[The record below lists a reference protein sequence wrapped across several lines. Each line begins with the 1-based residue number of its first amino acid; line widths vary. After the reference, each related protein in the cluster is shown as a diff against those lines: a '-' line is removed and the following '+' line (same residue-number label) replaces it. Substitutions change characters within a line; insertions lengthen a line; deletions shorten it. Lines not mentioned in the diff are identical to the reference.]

1 MCYAKQLTENL
12 AFGRRTVV
20 LFDRQR
26 IFGDM
31 IPATRFNQI
40 LKLDKIRR
48 FDGAVN

>member
-12 AFGRRTVV
+12 AFGE
-20 LFDRQR
+20 LCFFS
-26 IFGDM
+26 IAKGFFGDM